1 MKSMQQFD
9 GKIAIVTGST
19 QGLGEATARLFAERG
34 AAGIVITGRNEKR
47 GEAVAASLNGASC
60 RAIFIRADMAS
71 VDDCRA
77 LVAGTDA
84 EFGTVHVLVNSAGAT
99 TRGSILN
106 TTPEVYDQVMAINV
120 RAPFFLV
127 QETAKIMIRDGV
139 AGSMVNIGS
148 VSAYGGMPFLSP
160 YSISKGALA
169 VMTKNAAYALMRHR
183 IRVNALNI
191 GWMDT
196 PGEDTIQRTVHGS
209 DENWLAGVEARQPFG
224 RLLKAREVAKAIA
237 FLASDESGMMTGAA
251 VEFDQSVQG
260 AGPQPIPPALERVG
274 RPRLE
279 RVISASKYA
288 MGRVPGTFSRRKA
301 SQAPIPRSIE
311 GRGFGWDC

>member
-1 MKSMQQFD
+1 MSSPKQFD
-9 GKIAIVTGST
+9 GKIAIITGST

-34 AAGIVITGRNEKR
+34 AAGIVITGRDKTR

-60 RAIFIRADMAS
+60 RAIFIRADMVS

-77 LVAGTDA
+77 LVAAADDA
-84 EFGTVHVLVNSAGAT
+84 FGTVHVLVNSAGAT

-237 FLASDESGMMTGAA
+237 FLACDESGMMSGAA

-260 AGPQPIPPALERVG
+260 AGPQPIPPALNEWDD
-274 RPRLE
+274 L
-279 RVISASKYA
+279 
-288 MGRVPGTFSRRKA
+288 
-301 SQAPIPRSIE
+301 
-311 GRGFGWDC
+311 GWNV

>member
-1 MKSMQQFD
+1 MSSARQFD

-19 QGLGEATARLFAERG
+19 QGLGEAAARLFAERG
-34 AAGIVITGRNEKR
+34 AAGIVITGRNAER
-47 GEAVAASLNGASC
+47 GEAVAASLNDASC
-60 RAIFIRADMAS
+60 RALFIRADMTS

-77 LVAGTDA
+77 LVAATDEA
-84 EFGTVHVLVNSAGAT
+84 FGTVHVLVNSAGSTA
-99 TRGSILN
+99 RGSILN
-106 TTPEVYDQVMAINV
+106 TTPDVYDRIMAVNV
-120 RAPFFLV
+120 RAPFFLM
-127 QETAKIMIRDGV
+127 QATAKIMLRDGV

-160 YSISKGALA
+160 YSVSKGALA

-196 PGEDTIQRTVHGS
+196 PGEDTVQRTVHGS
-209 DENWLAGVEARQPFG
+209 DENWLEAVEAKQPFR

-260 AGPQPIPPALERVG
+260 AGPQPIPPALDEWDD
-274 RPRLE
+274 L
-279 RVISASKYA
+279 
-288 MGRVPGTFSRRKA
+288 
-301 SQAPIPRSIE
+301 
-311 GRGFGWDC
+311 GWNV

>member
-1 MKSMQQFD
+1 MTTSQQFE
-9 GKIAIVTGST
+9 GRIAIVTGST

-34 AAGIVITGRNEKR
+34 ATGIVITGRDQAR

-60 RAIFIRADMAS
+60 RAIFIRADLAS

-77 LVAGTDA
+77 LVATADEA
-84 EFGTVHVLVNSAGAT
+84 FGTIHVLVNSAGAT

-106 TTPEVYDQVMAINV
+106 TTTEVYDLVMAVNV
-120 RAPFFLV
+120 RAPFFLM
-127 QETAKIMIRDGV
+127 QETAKVMLREGV
-139 AGSMVNIGS
+139 AGSMINIGS

-169 VMTKNAAYALMRHR
+169 VLTKNAAYALMRHR
-183 IRVNALNI
+183 IRVNQLNI

-209 DENWLAGVEARQPFG
+209 DENWLEAVEERQPFG
-224 RLLKAREVAKAIA
+224 RLLKPKEVARAIA

-260 AGPQPIPPALERVG
+260 AGPQPIPPPLEEWDD
-274 RPRLE
+274 L
-279 RVISASKYA
+279 
-288 MGRVPGTFSRRKA
+288 
-301 SQAPIPRSIE
+301 
-311 GRGFGWDC
+311 GWNV

>member
-1 MKSMQQFD
+1 MNTSRQFE

-34 AAGIVITGRNEKR
+34 AAGIVITGRDEGR
-47 GEAVAASLNGASC
+47 GKAVAAGLDNDPC
-60 RAIFIRADMAS
+60 RAVFIRADMGN

-77 LVAGTDA
+77 LVAAADET
-84 EFGTVHVLVNSAGAT
+84 FGTVHVLVNSAGAT

-106 TTPEVYDQVMAINV
+106 TTPDVYDQIMAVNV
-120 RAPFFLV
+120 RAPFFLM
-127 QETAKIMIRDGV
+127 QETAKIMIREGV
-139 AGSMVNIGS
+139 VGSIINIGS

-169 VMTKNAAYALMRHR
+169 VMTKNAAYSLMRHR

-209 DENWLAGVEARQPFG
+209 DDDWLTAVEAKQPFG

-260 AGPQPIPPALERVG
+260 GGPQPIPPPLDEWDD
-274 RPRLE
+274 L
-279 RVISASKYA
+279 
-288 MGRVPGTFSRRKA
+288 
-301 SQAPIPRSIE
+301 
-311 GRGFGWDC
+311 GWNV

>member
-1 MKSMQQFD
+1 MDVSGQFE
-9 GKIAIVTGST
+9 GKIAIITGST

-34 AAGIVITGRNEKR
+34 AAGVVVTGRDRAR
-47 GEAVAASLNGASC
+47 GEAVAASLDTDAC
-60 RAIFIRADMAS
+60 RAIFIRADMAG

-77 LVAGTDA
+77 LVAAADEA
-84 EFGTVHVLVNSAGAT
+84 FGTVHVLVNSAGAT

-106 TTPEVYDQVMAINV
+106 TTPDVYDQIMAVNV
-120 RAPFFLV
+120 RAPFFLM
-127 QETAKIMIRDGV
+127 QETAKIMLREGV

-169 VMTKNAAYALMRHR
+169 VMTKNAAYSLMRHR

-196 PGEDTIQRTVHGS
+196 PGEDTVQRTVHGS
-209 DENWLAGVEARQPFG
+209 DENWLSAVEAKQPFG

-260 AGPQPIPPALERVG
+260 AGPQPIPPSFDEWDDL
-274 RPRLE
+274 
-279 RVISASKYA
+279 
-288 MGRVPGTFSRRKA
+288 
-301 SQAPIPRSIE
+301 
-311 GRGFGWDC
+311 GWNV

>member
-1 MKSMQQFD
+1 MLRVAPAATDVSKNLAQKTRLGEDNMNTSQQFEN
-9 GKIAIVTGST
+9 KIAIVTGST

-34 AAGIVITGRNEKR
+34 AAGIVITGRDRTR
-47 GEAVAASLNGASC
+47 GEAVADSLDNGSC
-60 RAIFIRADMAS
+60 RAIFVQADMAE

-77 LVAGTDA
+77 LVAAADDA
-84 EFGTVHVLVNSAGAT
+84 FGTIHVLVNAAGAT

-106 TTPEVYDQVMAINV
+106 TTPDVYDSVMDVNV
-120 RAPFFLV
+120 RAPFFLM
-127 QETAKIMIRDGV
+127 QETAKIMLRDGV

-191 GWMDT
+191 GWMNT

-209 DENWLAGVEARQPFG
+209 DENWLAGVEAKQPFG

-237 FLASDESGMMTGAA
+237 FLTSDESGMMTGAA

-260 AGPQPIPPALERVG
+260 AGPQPIPPALDEWDG
-274 RPRLE
+274 L
-279 RVISASKYA
+279 
-288 MGRVPGTFSRRKA
+288 
-301 SQAPIPRSIE
+301 
-311 GRGFGWDC
+311 GWNI

>member
-1 MKSMQQFD
+1 MDSPKPLD
-9 GKIAIVTGST
+9 GKVAIVTGST

-34 AAGIVITGRNEKR
+34 AAGIVITGRDKTR

-77 LVAGTDA
+77 LLAGTDV

-127 QETAKIMIRDGV
+127 QEAAKIMVRDGV
-139 AGSMVNIGS
+139 AGSIVNIGS

-237 FLASDESGMMTGAA
+237 FLACDESGMMSGAA
-251 VEFDQSVQG
+251 VEFDQLVQG
-260 AGPQPIPPALERVG
+260 AGPQPIPPALNEWDD
-274 RPRLE
+274 L
-279 RVISASKYA
+279 
-288 MGRVPGTFSRRKA
+288 
-301 SQAPIPRSIE
+301 
-311 GRGFGWDC
+311 GWNV

>member
-1 MKSMQQFD
+1 MSATHQLRS
-9 GKIAIVTGST
+9 KIAIITGST

-34 AAGIVITGRNEKR
+34 AAGIVITGRDQAR
-47 GEAVAASLNGASC
+47 GEAVAASLDGASC
-60 RAIFIRADMAS
+60 RALFIRADMAS

-77 LVAGTDA
+77 LVAAADA
-84 EFGTVHVLVNSAGAT
+84 AFGTVHVLVNAAGAT

-106 TTPEVYDQVMAINV
+106 TTTEVFDQVMAVNV
-120 RAPFFLV
+120 RAPFFLM
-127 QETAKIMIRDGV
+127 QETAKIMLREGV

-169 VMTKNAAYALMRHR
+169 VLTKNAAYALMRRR
-183 IRVNALNI
+183 IRVNQLNI

-209 DENWLAGVEARQPFG
+209 DENWLEAVEARQPFG
-224 RLLKAREVAKAIA
+224 RLLKAREVARAIA

-260 AGPQPIPPALERVG
+260 AGPQPIPPPLEEWDD
-274 RPRLE
+274 L
-279 RVISASKYA
+279 
-288 MGRVPGTFSRRKA
+288 
-301 SQAPIPRSIE
+301 
-311 GRGFGWDC
+311 GWNV

>member
-1 MKSMQQFD
+1 MSSPRQLD
-9 GKIAIVTGST
+9 GKIAIITGST

-34 AAGIVITGRNEKR
+34 AAGIVVTGRDRAR
-47 GEAVAASLNGASC
+47 GEAVAASLNTASC
-60 RAIFIRADMAS
+60 RAVFIRADMAD
-71 VDDCRA
+71 VDDCRI
-77 LVAGTDA
+77 LVAETDA
-84 EFGTVHVLVNSAGAT
+84 AFGTVHVLVNAAGAT

-106 TTPEVYDQVMAINV
+106 TTPEVYDQVMAVNV

-127 QETAKIMIRDGV
+127 QEAARIMVRDGV
-139 AGSMVNIGS
+139 AGSVVNIGS

-169 VMTKNAAYALMRHR
+169 VLTKNAAYALMRHR
-183 IRVNALNI
+183 IRINALNI

-209 DENWLAGVEARQPFG
+209 DENWLEAVEAKQPFG

-237 FLASDESGMMTGAA
+237 FLASEESGMMTGAA

-260 AGPQPIPPALERVG
+260 AGPQPIPPPLDEWDD
-274 RPRLE
+274 L
-279 RVISASKYA
+279 
-288 MGRVPGTFSRRKA
+288 
-301 SQAPIPRSIE
+301 
-311 GRGFGWDC
+311 GWNV

>member
-1 MKSMQQFD
+1 MSSHQQFD

-34 AAGIVITGRNEKR
+34 AAGIVITGRNQER
-47 GEAVAASLNGASC
+47 GEAVAADLCDTSC
-60 RAIFIRADMAS
+60 RAIFVRADMAS

-77 LVAGTDA
+77 LVAATDDA
-84 EFGTVHVLVNSAGAT
+84 FGTVHVLVNSAGAT

-106 TTPEVYDQVMAINV
+106 TTPDVYDQIMAINV
-120 RAPFFLV
+120 RAPFFLM
-127 QETAKIMIRDGV
+127 QETAKIMIREGV
-139 AGSMVNIGS
+139 AGSMINIGS

-169 VMTKNAAYALMRHR
+169 VMTKNTAYALMRHR

-209 DENWLAGVEARQPFG
+209 DENWLEGVEAKQPFG

-237 FLASDESGMMTGAA
+237 FLASNESGMMTGAA

-260 AGPQPIPPALERVG
+260 AGPQPIPPSLDEWDD
-274 RPRLE
+274 L
-279 RVISASKYA
+279 
-288 MGRVPGTFSRRKA
+288 
-301 SQAPIPRSIE
+301 
-311 GRGFGWDC
+311 GWNV

>member
-1 MKSMQQFD
+1 MSSPRQFD
-9 GKIAIVTGST
+9 GKIAIITGST

-34 AAGIVITGRNEKR
+34 AAGIVVTGRDRAR
-47 GEAVAASLNGASC
+47 GEAVAASLGTASC
-60 RAIFIRADMAS
+60 RAVFIRADMAD

-77 LVAGTDA
+77 LMAGADA
-84 EFGTVHVLVNSAGAT
+84 AFGTVHVLVNAAGAT

-106 TTPEVYDQVMAINV
+106 TTPGVYDQVMAVNV
-120 RAPFFLV
+120 RAPFFLL
-127 QETAKIMIRDGV
+127 QEAAKIMVRDGV
-139 AGSMVNIGS
+139 AGSVVNIGS

-169 VMTKNAAYALMRHR
+169 VLTKNAAYALMRHR

-209 DENWLAGVEARQPFG
+209 DENWLEAVEARQPFG

-260 AGPQPIPPALERVG
+260 AGPQPIPPPLDDWDD
-274 RPRLE
+274 L
-279 RVISASKYA
+279 
-288 MGRVPGTFSRRKA
+288 
-301 SQAPIPRSIE
+301 
-311 GRGFGWDC
+311 GWNV

>member
-1 MKSMQQFD
+1 MNTHQQLE
-9 GKIAIVTGST
+9 GRIAIVTGST

-34 AAGIVITGRNEKR
+34 AAGIVVTGRDAGR
-47 GEAVAASLNGASC
+47 GETVARSLDNDSC
-60 RAIFIRADMAS
+60 RAVFVRADMAD

-77 LVAGTDA
+77 LVAAADEA
-84 EFGTVHVLVNSAGAT
+84 FGAVHVLVNSAGAT

-106 TTPEVYDQVMAINV
+106 TTTDVYDSVMAVNV
-120 RAPFFLV
+120 RAPFFLM

-139 AGSMVNIGS
+139 AGSIINIGS

-183 IRVNALNI
+183 IRVNQLNI

-209 DENWLAGVEARQPFG
+209 DENWLEAVEARQPFG

-260 AGPQPIPPALERVG
+260 AGPQPIPPPLDEWDE
-274 RPRLE
+274 L
-279 RVISASKYA
+279 
-288 MGRVPGTFSRRKA
+288 
-301 SQAPIPRSIE
+301 
-311 GRGFGWDC
+311 GWNV

>member
-1 MKSMQQFD
+1 MSSAKQFE

-34 AAGIVITGRNEKR
+34 AAGIVITGRDKTR

-77 LVAGTDA
+77 LLAGTDA

-127 QETAKIMIRDGV
+127 QEAAKIMIRDGV

-237 FLASDESGMMTGAA
+237 FLACDESGMMSGAA

-260 AGPQPIPPALERVG
+260 AGPQPIPPALNEWDD
-274 RPRLE
+274 L
-279 RVISASKYA
+279 
-288 MGRVPGTFSRRKA
+288 
-301 SQAPIPRSIE
+301 
-311 GRGFGWDC
+311 GWNV

>member
-1 MKSMQQFD
+1 VNTHQQLE
-9 GKIAIVTGST
+9 GRIAIVTGST

-34 AAGIVITGRNEKR
+34 AAGIVVTGRDAGR
-47 GEAVAASLNGASC
+47 GETVARSLDNDSC
-60 RAIFIRADMAS
+60 RAVFVRADMAN

-77 LVAGTDA
+77 LVAAADEA
-84 EFGTVHVLVNSAGAT
+84 FGAVHVLVNSAGAT

-106 TTPEVYDQVMAINV
+106 TTTDVYDSVMAVNV
-120 RAPFFLV
+120 RAPFFLM

-139 AGSMVNIGS
+139 AGSIINIGS

-183 IRVNALNI
+183 IRVNQLNV

-209 DENWLAGVEARQPFG
+209 DENWLEAVEARQPFG

-260 AGPQPIPPALERVG
+260 AGPQPIPPPLDEWDE
-274 RPRLE
+274 L
-279 RVISASKYA
+279 
-288 MGRVPGTFSRRKA
+288 
-301 SQAPIPRSIE
+301 
-311 GRGFGWDC
+311 GWNV

>member
-1 MKSMQQFD
+1 MSSPRQFE
-9 GKIAIVTGST
+9 GKIAIITGST

-34 AAGIVITGRNEKR
+34 AAGIVITGRDKTR
-47 GEAVAASLNGASC
+47 GEAVAADLNDHSC
-60 RAIFIRADMAS
+60 RAVFIRADMAS
-71 VDDCRA
+71 RDDCRA
-77 LVAGTDA
+77 LVAGADA
-84 EFGTVHVLVNSAGAT
+84 AFGTVHVLVNSAGAT

-106 TTPEVYDQVMAINV
+106 TTPEVYDSVMAVNV
-120 RAPFFLV
+120 RAPFFLI
-127 QETAKIMIRDGV
+127 QETARIMVRDGV

-169 VMTKNAAYALMRHR
+169 VLTKNAAYALMRHR

-209 DENWLAGVEARQPFG
+209 DGNWLEAVEAKQPFG
-224 RLLKAREVAKAIA
+224 RLLKAPEVARAIA

-260 AGPQPIPPALERVG
+260 AGPQPIPPSLDEWDD
-274 RPRLE
+274 L
-279 RVISASKYA
+279 
-288 MGRVPGTFSRRKA
+288 
-301 SQAPIPRSIE
+301 
-311 GRGFGWDC
+311 GWNV

>member
-1 MKSMQQFD
+1 MNTSRQFE

-34 AAGIVITGRNEKR
+34 ASGIVITGRDETR
-47 GEAVAASLNGASC
+47 GRAVAASLDSDCC
-60 RAIFIRADMAS
+60 RTVFVQADMAS
-71 VDDCRA
+71 VEDCRA
-77 LVAGTDA
+77 LVAAADEA
-84 EFGTVHVLVNSAGAT
+84 FGTVHVLVNSAGAT

-106 TTPEVYDQVMAINV
+106 TTPDIYDQVMAVNV
-120 RAPFFLV
+120 RAPFFLI
-127 QETAKIMIRDGV
+127 QETAKIMLRDGV

-160 YSISKGALA
+160 YSISKGSLA
-169 VMTKNAAYALMRHR
+169 VMTKNAAYSLMRHR

-209 DENWLAGVEARQPFG
+209 DENWLAGVEAKQPFG

-260 AGPQPIPPALERVG
+260 AGPQPIPPALDEWDD
-274 RPRLE
+274 L
-279 RVISASKYA
+279 
-288 MGRVPGTFSRRKA
+288 
-301 SQAPIPRSIE
+301 
-311 GRGFGWDC
+311 GWNV

>member
-1 MKSMQQFD
+1 MNSPKQFE
-9 GKIAIVTGST
+9 GKIAIITGST

-34 AAGIVITGRNEKR
+34 AAGIVITGRDKTR
-47 GEAVAASLNGASC
+47 GEAVAADLNDHSC
-60 RAIFIRADMAS
+60 RAVFIRADMAS

-84 EFGTVHVLVNSAGAT
+84 AFGTVHVLVNSAGAT

-106 TTPEVYDQVMAINV
+106 TTPEVYDQVMAVNV
-120 RAPFFLV
+120 RAPFFLA

-169 VMTKNAAYALMRHR
+169 VLTKNAAYALMRHR

-209 DENWLAGVEARQPFG
+209 DENWLEAVEAKQPFG
-224 RLLKAREVAKAIA
+224 RLLKAREVARAIA

-260 AGPQPIPPALERVG
+260 AGPQPIPPSLDEWDD
-274 RPRLE
+274 L
-279 RVISASKYA
+279 
-288 MGRVPGTFSRRKA
+288 
-301 SQAPIPRSIE
+301 
-311 GRGFGWDC
+311 GWNV

>member
-1 MKSMQQFD
+1 MDSPKPLD
-9 GKIAIVTGST
+9 GKVAIVTGST

-34 AAGIVITGRNEKR
+34 AAGIVITGRDKTR

-77 LVAGTDA
+77 LLAGTDV

-127 QETAKIMIRDGV
+127 QEAAKIMVRDGV
-139 AGSMVNIGS
+139 AGSIVNIGS

-237 FLASDESGMMTGAA
+237 FLACDESGMMSGAA

-260 AGPQPIPPALERVG
+260 AGPQPIPPALNEWDD
-274 RPRLE
+274 L
-279 RVISASKYA
+279 
-288 MGRVPGTFSRRKA
+288 
-301 SQAPIPRSIE
+301 
-311 GRGFGWDC
+311 GWNV

>member
-1 MKSMQQFD
+1 MNTHQQLE
-9 GKIAIVTGST
+9 GRIAIVTGST

-34 AAGIVITGRNEKR
+34 AAGIVVTGRDAGR
-47 GEAVAASLNGASC
+47 GETVARSLDNDSC
-60 RAIFIRADMAS
+60 RAVFVRADMAD

-77 LVAGTDA
+77 LVAAADEA
-84 EFGTVHVLVNSAGAT
+84 FGAVHVLVNSAGAT

-106 TTPEVYDQVMAINV
+106 TTTDVYDSVMAVNV
-120 RAPFFLV
+120 RAPFFLM

-139 AGSMVNIGS
+139 AGSVINIGS

-183 IRVNALNI
+183 IRVNQLNI

-209 DENWLAGVEARQPFG
+209 EENWLEAVEARQPFG

-260 AGPQPIPPALERVG
+260 AGPQPIPPPLDEWDE
-274 RPRLE
+274 L
-279 RVISASKYA
+279 
-288 MGRVPGTFSRRKA
+288 
-301 SQAPIPRSIE
+301 
-311 GRGFGWDC
+311 GWNV

>member
-1 MKSMQQFD
+1 VSTHQQFE

-34 AAGIVITGRNEKR
+34 AAGIVITGRDKTR
-47 GEAVAASLNGASC
+47 GEAVAASLDNASC

-77 LVAGTDA
+77 LLAGTDA

-127 QETAKIMIRDGV
+127 QEAAKIMIRDGV

-237 FLASDESGMMTGAA
+237 FLACDESGMMSGAA

-260 AGPQPIPPALERVG
+260 AGPQPIPPALNEWDD
-274 RPRLE
+274 L
-279 RVISASKYA
+279 
-288 MGRVPGTFSRRKA
+288 
-301 SQAPIPRSIE
+301 
-311 GRGFGWDC
+311 GWNV

>member
-1 MKSMQQFD
+1 VNTHQQLE
-9 GKIAIVTGST
+9 GRIAIVTGST

-34 AAGIVITGRNEKR
+34 AAGIVVTGRDAGR
-47 GEAVAASLNGASC
+47 GETVARSLDNDSC
-60 RAIFIRADMAS
+60 RAVFVRADMAN

-77 LVAGTDA
+77 LVAAADEA
-84 EFGTVHVLVNSAGAT
+84 FGAVHVLVNSAGAT

-106 TTPEVYDQVMAINV
+106 TTTDVYDSVMAVNV
-120 RAPFFLV
+120 RAPFFLM

-139 AGSMVNIGS
+139 AGSIINIGS

-160 YSISKGALA
+160 YSISNGALA

-183 IRVNALNI
+183 IRVNQLNI

-209 DENWLAGVEARQPFG
+209 DENWLEAVEARQPFG

-260 AGPQPIPPALERVG
+260 AGPQPIPPPLDEWDE
-274 RPRLE
+274 L
-279 RVISASKYA
+279 
-288 MGRVPGTFSRRKA
+288 
-301 SQAPIPRSIE
+301 
-311 GRGFGWDC
+311 GWNV

>member
-1 MKSMQQFD
+1 LEEVKMNTSRQFE

-19 QGLGEATARLFAERG
+19 QGLGEATARLLAERG
-34 AAGIVITGRNEKR
+34 AAGIVITGRDQTR

-60 RAIFIRADMAS
+60 RTVFIPADMAS

-77 LVAGTDA
+77 LIAATD
-84 EFGTVHVLVNSAGAT
+84 ETFGTVHVLVNSAGAT

-106 TTPEVYDQVMAINV
+106 TTPDVFDQVMAVNV

-127 QETAKIMIRDGV
+127 QETAKIMIREGV

-169 VMTKNAAYALMRHR
+169 VMTKNAAYSLMRHR

-209 DENWLAGVEARQPFG
+209 DDGWLAAVEAKQPFG
-224 RLLKAREVAKAIA
+224 RLLKAGEVAKAIA

-260 AGPQPIPPALERVG
+260 GGPQPIPPPLDEWDD
-274 RPRLE
+274 L
-279 RVISASKYA
+279 
-288 MGRVPGTFSRRKA
+288 
-301 SQAPIPRSIE
+301 
-311 GRGFGWDC
+311 GWNV

>member
-1 MKSMQQFD
+1 MSISKQFENRF
-9 GKIAIVTGST
+9 AIVTGST

-34 AAGIVITGRNEKR
+34 AAGIVITGRDRAR
-47 GEAVAASLNGASC
+47 GEAVAASLNTASC
-60 RAIFIRADMAS
+60 RTVFIRADMAS

-77 LVAGTDA
+77 LVAAADEA
-84 EFGTVHVLVNSAGAT
+84 FGTVHVLVNSAGAT

-106 TTPEVYDQVMAINV
+106 TTQGIYDQVMAVNV
-120 RAPFFLV
+120 RAPFFLM
-127 QETAKIMIRDGV
+127 QEAAKIMIRDGV

-169 VMTKNAAYALMRHR
+169 VLTKNAAYALMRHR

-196 PGEDTIQRTVHGS
+196 PGEDSVQRTVHGS
-209 DENWLAGVEARQPFG
+209 DENWLTAVEAKQPFG

-260 AGPQPIPPALERVG
+260 AGPQPIPPPLDEWDD
-274 RPRLE
+274 L
-279 RVISASKYA
+279 
-288 MGRVPGTFSRRKA
+288 
-301 SQAPIPRSIE
+301 
-311 GRGFGWDC
+311 GWNV

>member
-1 MKSMQQFD
+1 MSTSQQLE
-9 GKIAIVTGST
+9 GRIAIVTGST

-34 AAGIVITGRNEKR
+34 ASGIVVTGRDSRR
-47 GEAVAASLNGASC
+47 GEAVAESLNRGSC
-60 RAIFIRADMAS
+60 RAVFVRADMAD
-71 VDDCRA
+71 VGDCRA
-77 LVAGTDA
+77 LVAAADEA
-84 EFGTVHVLVNSAGAT
+84 FGTVHVLVNSAGAT

-106 TTPEVYDQVMAINV
+106 TTTDVYDSVMAVNV
-120 RAPFFLV
+120 RAPFFLL
-127 QETAKIMIRDGV
+127 QEAAKIMIRDGV
-139 AGSMVNIGS
+139 AGSVINIGS

-183 IRVNALNI
+183 IRVNQLNI

-209 DENWLAGVEARQPFG
+209 DENWLEAVEARQPFG
-224 RLLKAREVAKAIA
+224 RLLKAREVARAIA

-260 AGPQPIPPALERVG
+260 AGPQPVPP
-274 RPRLE
+274 PRDEWDDL
-279 RVISASKYA
+279 
-288 MGRVPGTFSRRKA
+288 
-301 SQAPIPRSIE
+301 
-311 GRGFGWDC
+311 GWNV

>member
-1 MKSMQQFD
+1 MSSAKQFE

-34 AAGIVITGRNEKR
+34 AAGIVITGRNSER
-47 GEAVAASLNGASC
+47 GEAVAASLNNASC
-60 RAIFIRADMAS
+60 RAIFVRADMTS

-77 LVAGTDA
+77 LVAAADEA
-84 EFGTVHVLVNSAGAT
+84 FGTVHLLVNSAGAT
-99 TRGSILN
+99 TRGSILS
-106 TTPEVYDQVMAINV
+106 TTPETYDQVMAINV
-120 RAPFFLV
+120 RAPFFLT
-127 QETAKIMIRDGV
+127 QETAKIMVRDGV

-196 PGEDTIQRTVHGS
+196 PGEDTVQRTVHGS
-209 DENWLAGVEARQPFG
+209 DENWLEGVEARQPFG

-260 AGPQPIPPALERVG
+260 AGPQPIPPPLDEWDD
-274 RPRLE
+274 L
-279 RVISASKYA
+279 
-288 MGRVPGTFSRRKA
+288 
-301 SQAPIPRSIE
+301 
-311 GRGFGWDC
+311 GWNV

>member
-1 MKSMQQFD
+1 MSGSRPFENKT
-9 GKIAIVTGST
+9 AIVTGST

-34 AAGIVITGRNEKR
+34 ASGIVITGRNQAR
-47 GEAVAASLNGASC
+47 GEAVAASLCDSSC
-60 RAIFIRADMAS
+60 RAIFFRADMAS

-77 LVAGTDA
+77 LVAAADEA
-84 EFGTVHVLVNSAGAT
+84 FGTIHVLVNSAGAT

-106 TTPEVYDQVMAINV
+106 TTPDVYDQVMAINV
-120 RAPFFLV
+120 RAPFFLM
-127 QETAKIMIRDGV
+127 QETAKIMLRDGV

-169 VMTKNAAYALMRHR
+169 AMTKNVAYALMRHR

-196 PGEDTIQRTVHGS
+196 PGEDTVQRTVHGS
-209 DENWLAGVEARQPFG
+209 DENWLTEVEAKQPFG

-260 AGPQPIPPALERVG
+260 AGPQPIPPSLDEWDN
-274 RPRLE
+274 L
-279 RVISASKYA
+279 
-288 MGRVPGTFSRRKA
+288 
-301 SQAPIPRSIE
+301 
-311 GRGFGWDC
+311 GWNF

>member
-1 MKSMQQFD
+1 VNISRQFED
-9 GKIAIVTGST
+9 KFAIVTGST

-34 AAGIVITGRNEKR
+34 AAGIVITGRNEER
-47 GEAVAASLNGASC
+47 GKAVAASLNDASC
-60 RAIFIRADMAS
+60 RAVFIRADMYS
-71 VDDCRA
+71 IDDCRA
-77 LVAGTDA
+77 LVAAADEA
-84 EFGTVHVLVNSAGAT
+84 FGTVHVLVNSAGAT

-106 TTPEVYDQVMAINV
+106 TTPETYDQIMAVNV
-120 RAPFFLV
+120 RAPFFLM

-139 AGSMVNIGS
+139 AGAMINIGS

-183 IRVNALNI
+183 IRVNQLNI

-209 DENWLAGVEARQPFG
+209 DENWLAGVEAKQPFG

-260 AGPQPIPPALERVG
+260 AGPQPIPPTLDEWDD
-274 RPRLE
+274 L
-279 RVISASKYA
+279 
-288 MGRVPGTFSRRKA
+288 
-301 SQAPIPRSIE
+301 
-311 GRGFGWDC
+311 GWNV

>member
-1 MKSMQQFD
+1 MEISRQFE
-9 GKIAIVTGST
+9 GRVAIVTGST

-34 AAGIVITGRNEKR
+34 AAGLVITGRDVGR
-47 GEAVAASLNGASC
+47 GEAVAASLDSDAC
-60 RAIFIRADMAS
+60 RTVFVRADMAD

-77 LVAGTDA
+77 LVAAADEA
-84 EFGTVHVLVNSAGAT
+84 FGTVHVLVNSAGAT

-106 TTPEVYDQVMAINV
+106 TTTAVYDQIMAVNV
-120 RAPFFLV
+120 RAPFFLM
-127 QETAKIMIRDGV
+127 QETAKIMLREQV

-209 DENWLAGVEARQPFG
+209 EEDWLEAVEARQPFG
-224 RLLKAREVAKAIA
+224 RLLKPLEVAKAIA

-260 AGPQPIPPALERVG
+260 AGPQPVPPPLDEWDD
-274 RPRLE
+274 L
-279 RVISASKYA
+279 
-288 MGRVPGTFSRRKA
+288 
-301 SQAPIPRSIE
+301 
-311 GRGFGWDC
+311 GWNVK